1 MKLRYPKYADLTD
14 EELEIEAKKLLASM
28 RGQFILSQAL
38 TLAIEHIEERPVNE
52 QEPSNQADMELLTLL
67 FPLFSSTYRFAK
79 MEKALR

>member
-1 MKLRYPKYADLTD
+1 MMLRYRKYADLTD
-14 EELEIEAKKLLASM
+14 EELETEAKNLLNSI

-38 TLAIEHIEERPVNE
+38 TLAIEHMEERPDNQ

-67 FPLFSSTYRFAK
+67 FPLFASTYRFAK